1 MILGAIDGIP
11 ETCNWLEC
19 TMETDASIH
28 DHMSTDEMY
37 MVLQSDMVNIKQQE
51 QALKTEIVS
60 IKNKF
65 LNLLQHCG
73 LENEFAFTAHHVTMA
88 TAADGP
94 TTTSSDRSTCNL
106 HYSYADFLIE
116 QLLASTSG
124 LTDSDLSPSP
134 EETRNVFDDTTSAP
148 ADQVEAHNSLNSPGN
163 GVRNRNYDNSNNM
176 LQVLQEAN
184 IKVLPNQ
191 LDSTTSENCVPSSAS
206 SDSYPP
212 STPEDLFSD
221 NQVVPD
227 LDLEKELMSRV
238 KYYSDFTIDRQRKI
252 NELLNKSKNLSSC
265 RPKVFPGENISQRM
279 VEGAESKPAC
289 MQRII
294 VRRAPS
300 SSASSRATS
309 SSSGNSTYYPSKSKN
324 KTSSSRASR
333 TSSHPLM
340 SSTLIYEPTSNLPSS
355 STSGDSVYTWSIDEN
370 SEPGNLEQSY
380 LRSRHRSQRSKN
392 RKSNLNVSRC
402 STRRH
407 HRQQNQ
413 SSALHLTG
421 LVSIIEPAS
430 CVKKDNCA
438 RNMCDDTELGFKSQ
452 TLPRTSTR
460 INLFAADSSCS
471 MPNVNGHPSS
481 DSSSPLH
488 ERTELPGKSSTS
500 EGSNY
505 ATNFGGCSTLTSMM
519 VAPNVTECSRL
530 TTEADSCLIDSILTD
545 SPKSVD
551 SSGIFAPY
559 NSPHASSVSSR
570 CGYTTVS
577 SSIPSTSSNDYCDYR
592 GPLPTPATVKAS
604 DPIFKIPHS
613 PIARSKTCRRKT
625 STSRSPSVRTSTP
638 RPFHSNAGSMH
649 SAPAMRR
656 KLFELN
662 NNGQLIGEPRILD
675 KKAIVR
681 KFKKFSHHFK
691 KDHTDKIKTLANL

>member
-1 MILGAIDGIP
+1 
-11 ETCNWLEC
+11 
-19 TMETDASIH
+19 
-28 DHMSTDEMY
+28 
-37 MVLQSDMVNIKQQE
+37 
-51 QALKTEIVS
+51 
-60 IKNKF
+60 
-65 LNLLQHCG
+65 
-73 LENEFAFTAHHVTMA
+73 MA

-94 TTTSSDRSTCNL
+94 TTTTADRSACNL

-134 EETRNVFDDTTSAP
+134 EETRNVFDDTPTP
-148 ADQVEAHNSLNSPGN
+148 VGQVEVHNSLNSPGN
-163 GVRNRNYDNSNNM
+163 GVQNRNYENSNNM
-176 LQVLQEAN
+176 SRVLQEAN

-212 STPEDLFSD
+212 STSEDLSD

-227 LDLEKELMSRV
+227 LDLEKELISRV

-252 NELLNKSKNLSSC
+252 NKLLNKSKNLRFSQC
-265 RPKVFPGENISQRM
+265 RPNVFPGEDISERT
-279 VEGAESKPAC
+279 VEGAESKPVC
-289 MQRII
+289 MQRIT
-294 VRRAPS
+294 VRRTPS
-300 SSASSRATS
+300 SSASSGAT

-324 KTSSSRASR
+324 KTSSSRSSR

-380 LRSRHRSQRSKN
+380 LRSRHRSQRSKSKKPN
-392 RKSNLNVSRC
+392 TNTSRYP
-402 STRRH
+402 TRGH
-407 HRQQNQ
+407 NHRNQ

-438 RNMCDDTELGFKSQ
+438 RNICDDTNLGHKSQ

-488 ERTELPGKSSTS
+488 ERTDLPGKSSTS
-500 EGSNY
+500 EGSNNI
-505 ATNFGGCSTLTSMM
+505 TNFGCSTLTSMM
-519 VAPNVTECSRL
+519 VAPNVTECSRF
-530 TTEADSCLIDSILTD
+530 TTEVDSSLIDSILTD

-559 NSPHASSVSSR
+559 NSPHASSVSSP

-577 SSIPSTSSNDYCDYR
+577 SSIPSTSSNEYCDYR

-613 PIARSKTCRRKT
+613 PIARAKTCRRKS

-638 RPFHSNAGSMH
+638 RPFHSNAGSLH
-649 SAPAMRR
+649 SVPAMRR

-662 NNGQLIGEPRILD
+662 NNGQRTGEPRILD

-691 KDHTDKIKTLANL
+691 KDHTDKIKTLANLWTHKHWDILLILIIYI